1 MGKTQNH
8 ARNGCPHRRRSIL
21 LGRKNLSEI
30 WILPEARSYAIALGL
45 CPDRPCPDN
54 SRFPASVSRP
64 VIAVPHLAL
73 ARLLPRRLRELAS
86 FLTFVLRRLLVE
98 DRCVQVAASLTFTT
112 LLSLVPLLTLG
123 LIVLSAFP
131 VFADYSARIKL
142 FLLANLVPDFAG
154 KIISVYM
161 RQFADNAGRLTAVG
175 LALLAATALS
185 LMLTIERTFNTIW
198 RVNTPRPFA
207 RQMLTYWAIL
217 TLGPLLLG
225 GGLSGLAR
233 LMRASGLGSQAP
245 LISGLLQW
253 LTSLL
258 LTTLI
263 LAILYSLTPNRHVPR
278 RHALMGAGCAAL
290 LLELTQAGFA
300 LYLDLAKSY
309 QLVYGAFAAF
319 PILLIWLQLIW
330 LVVLFGAVLTATL
343 PYWAD
348 RAWQGPANNSRRLLH
363 VLEILLQLHE
373 AQQQGRSL
381 QLADLRRRVH
391 TGYDELGHLLD
402 TLARAGYVCRTR
414 QDGWLLTGRAEH
426 IPLRELYQ
434 LFILPP
440 LTRHRH
446 SAQAQALRGVLAPG
460 EAALDIS
467 LAEFARRCA
476 APVQPHPENGQ

>member
-1 MGKTQNH
+1 
-8 ARNGCPHRRRSIL
+8 
-21 LGRKNLSEI
+21 
-30 WILPEARSYAIALGL
+30 
-45 CPDRPCPDN
+45 
-54 SRFPASVSRP
+54 
-64 VIAVPHLAL
+64 VIAVPRLAL
-73 ARLLPRRLRELAS
+73 ARLLPRRLRELVS
-86 FLTFVLRRLLVE
+86 FLAFVVRRLLVE

-175 LALLAATALS
+175 LVLLAATALS

-363 VLEILLQLHE
+363 VLEILLQLNE

-402 TLARAGYVCRTR
+402 TLARAGYVSRTR

-426 IPLRELYQ
+426 ILLRELYQ

-440 LTRHRH
+440 LPFRRH
-446 SAQAQALRGVLAPG
+446 SVQAQVLRGVLAPG

-476 APVQPHPENGQ
+476 EPAEHHLADGH